1 LRPAA
6 GADCR
11 RAGAAALRRPD
22 FAIGFAIARAAGGGV
37 FLSFPGEQARRM
49 SGRPLTVL
57 KFGGSVLGTA
67 RDYAAAVADV
77 RRHQRRGERV
87 LAVVSA
93 LKGATDSLLADAHYF
108 GPAPE
113 PAATASLLATGEA
126 ASAAKLALALNAAGV
141 EAALLEPGAI
151 GLVTQGPLL
160 DAEPVA
166 VDDDA
171 VRQVLE
177 RSGVAVIAGF
187 YGRDTAGG
195 YALFGRGGTDLTALF
210 LAHRLGARGCRL
222 LKNVDGVYERD
233 PAATG
238 RKPRRYEAISWD
250 DALKLG
256 SRVIQPKA
264 LHFARR
270 ERIEFEVTAVGAA
283 AGTHVGPGPT
293 AWVRPRGG
301 RRVAAKA
308 KAAKT
313 AARKTATAELDVLAL
328 ARALVDIPSV
338 SGDEGDIAGFVAT
351 YLERR
356 GYRVEL
362 QEAAPGRSNVFARDA
377 APPRVVFAS
386 HLDTVPPFVPS
397 SEDADHLF
405 GRGACDAKGIV
416 AAQITAAAR
425 LKAEG
430 LKGIGLLYVVDEE
443 GGSLGAKVANGHS
456 AAGQARYVVVGEP
469 TDNRLAKGCMGSL
482 RLSLATA
489 GIAAHSAYPER
500 GSSAILAL
508 LDVLA
513 DVRGAEWPADPFFG
527 VTTCNIG
534 TISGGTRAN
543 VVPAAAK
550 TELHFRIAV
559 PSAEVVRRLEQVVRG
574 RASIE
579 VHTVTEPVR
588 LTELPG
594 FETCVVRY
602 TTDAPHLSRW
612 GAALVFGPGSI
623 LEAHTEHE
631 KVPKADLRAAV
642 DSYVDLGRAL
652 LARNGASGRGPRE
665 GGAAR

>member
-1 LRPAA
+1 MAK
-6 GADCR
+6 
-11 RAGAAALRRPD
+11 
-22 FAIGFAIARAAGGGV
+22 
-37 FLSFPGEQARRM
+37 Q
-49 SGRPLTVL
+49 PLTVL

-77 RRHQRRGERV
+77 RRHLQRGERV

-93 LKGATDSLLADAHYF
+93 LKGATDSLLADAHHF

-126 ASAAKLALALNAAGV
+126 ASAARLALALNAAGV
-141 EAALLEPGAI
+141 EAALLDPSAI
-151 GLVTQGPLL
+151 GLTTRGPLL
-160 DAEPVA
+160 DADPVA
-166 VDDDA
+166 VDDEA
-171 VRQVLE
+171 LRHALQ
-177 RSGVAVIAGF
+177 RSGAAVVPGF
-187 YGRDTAGG
+187 FGRDTSGG

-210 LAHRLGARGCRL
+210 LAHRLGASGCRL

-233 PAATG
+233 PAAG

-270 ERIEFEVTAVGAA
+270 ERVEFDVGAVGSLR
-283 AGTHVGPGPT
+283 GTRVGAGPT
-293 AWVRPRGG
+293 AWAGPRGAK
-301 RRVAAKA
+301 RVAAKERVSA
-308 KAAKT
+308 SR
-313 AARKTATAELDVLAL
+313 RKTREVDVCGL
-328 ARALVDIPSV
+328 ARSLVDIPSV
-338 SGDEGDIAGFVAT
+338 SGDEGEIAAFMAS
-351 YLERR
+351 YLERL

-362 QEAAPGRSNVFARDA
+362 QEAAPGRSNVIARGGA
-377 APPRVVFAS
+377 APRVVFAS

-397 SEDADHLF
+397 SEDADFLY

-416 AAQITAAAR
+416 AAQIAAAER
-425 LKAEG
+425 LRSEG
-430 LKGIGLLYVVDEE
+430 HKGIGLLYVVDEE
-443 GGSLGAKVANGHS
+443 AGSLGAKVANGHP
-456 AAGQARYVVVGEP
+456 AAASVRYVVVGEP
-469 TDNRLAKGCMGSL
+469 TDNRLARGCMGSL

-500 GSSAILAL
+500 GSSAILSL

-513 DVRGAEWPADPFFG
+513 DVRAVEWPTDPFFG

-534 TISGGTRAN
+534 TIAGGTRAN
-543 VVPAAAK
+543 VVPAEARA
-550 TELHFRIAV
+550 ELHFRVAV
-559 PSAEVVRRLEQVVRG
+559 PSEQVRRTLEQVVRG

-588 LTELPG
+588 LTELPD

-612 GAALVFGPGSI
+612 GSALVFGPGSI
-623 LEAHTEHE
+623 LEAHTDRERL
-631 KVPKADLRAAV
+631 PKPELYEAV
-642 DSYVDLGRAL
+642 DALVRLGRTL
-652 LARNGASGRGPRE
+652 LGKDGGGRK
-665 GGAAR
+665 

>member
-1 LRPAA
+1 MAK
-6 GADCR
+6 
-11 RAGAAALRRPD
+11 
-22 FAIGFAIARAAGGGV
+22 
-37 FLSFPGEQARRM
+37 Q
-49 SGRPLTVL
+49 PLAVL

-77 RRHQRRGERV
+77 KRHQRRGERV

-108 GPAPE
+108 GPEPE

-141 EAALLEPGAI
+141 EAMLLDPSAI
-151 GLVTQGPLL
+151 GLTTRGPLL
-160 DAEPVA
+160 DADPVA
-166 VDDDA
+166 VDDEA
-171 VRQVLE
+171 LRHALE
-177 RSGVAVIAGF
+177 RSGAAVVPGF
-187 YGRDTAGG
+187 FGRDTSGG

-210 LAHRLGARGCRL
+210 LAQRLGARTCRL
-222 LKNVDGVYERD
+222 LKNVEGVYEQD
-233 PAATG
+233 PVESR
-238 RKPRRYEAISWD
+238 RKPRRYATISWD

-256 SRVIQPKA
+256 SRVIQPKG

-270 ERIEFEVTAVGAA
+270 ERVEFDVAAVGASE
-283 AGTHVGPGPT
+283 GTHVGPGPT
-293 AWVRPRGG
+293 AWARPGG
-301 RRVAAKA
+301 SRRVAARA
-308 KAAKT
+308 KPVKPG
-313 AARKTATAELDVLAL
+313 RRGKPSAELDVYAL
-328 ARALVDIPSV
+328 TRALVDIPSV
-338 SGDEGDIAGFVAT
+338 SGDEGEVAAFVAT

-362 QEAAPGRSNVFARDA
+362 QEAAPGRSNVVARDGA
-377 APPRVVFAS
+377 TPRVVFAS
-386 HLDTVPPFVPS
+386 HLDTVPPFVSS
-397 SEDADHLF
+397 SEDADHLY

-416 AAQITAAAR
+416 AAQIVAAGR
-425 LKAEG
+425 LMAEG
-430 LKGIGLLYVVDEE
+430 RKGIGLLYVVDEE
-443 GGSLGAKVANGHS
+443 AGSLGAKVANGHS
-456 AAGQARYVVVGEP
+456 VAGQARYVVIGEP

-500 GSSAILAL
+500 GNSAILAL

-513 DVRGAEWPADPFFG
+513 DVRGAAWPTDHFFG
-527 VTTCNIG
+527 ATTCNIG
-534 TISGGTRAN
+534 TIGGGTRAN
-543 VVPAAAK
+543 VVPSAAQ

-559 PSAEVVRRLEQVVRG
+559 PSAEVLRKLEQVVRG

-612 GAALVFGPGSI
+612 GAPLVFGPGSI
-623 LEAHTEHE
+623 LEAHTDHE
-631 KVPKADLRAAV
+631 RVAKAELAAAV
-642 DSYVDLGRAL
+642 DAFTLLGRTL
-652 LARNGASGRGPRE
+652 LSRDGGTER
-665 GGAAR
+665 GAAGGRQ

>member
-1 LRPAA
+1 
-6 GADCR
+6 
-11 RAGAAALRRPD
+11 
-22 FAIGFAIARAAGGGV
+22 
-37 FLSFPGEQARRM
+37 M
-49 SGRPLTVL
+49 SKQPLAVL

-77 RRHQRRGERV
+77 KRHMRRGERV

-108 GPAPE
+108 GPEPE
-113 PAATASLLATGEA
+113 PAATASLLATAEA

-141 EAALLEPGAI
+141 EAALLDPSAI
-151 GLVTQGPLL
+151 GLTTRGPLL
-160 DAEPVA
+160 DADPVA
-166 VDDDA
+166 VDDESLRHA
-171 VRQVLE
+171 LE
-177 RSGVAVIAGF
+177 RSGAAVVPGF
-187 YGRDTAGG
+187 FGRDSSGG

-210 LAHRLGARGCRL
+210 LAHRLGARTCRL
-222 LKNVDGVYERD
+222 LKNVEGVFEHD
-233 PAATG
+233 PAQSG
-238 RKPRRYEAISWD
+238 RQPRRYEAISWD

-256 SRVIQPKA
+256 SRVIQPKG

-270 ERIEFEVTAVGAA
+270 ERVEFDVAAVGASE
-283 AGTHVGPGPT
+283 GTHVGPGPT
-293 AWVRPRGG
+293 TWARPRGS
-301 RRVAAKA
+301 RRVAARTRP
-308 KAAKT
+308 AKT
-313 AARKTATAELDVLAL
+313 SRRKGASAELDVYAL
-328 ARALVDIPSV
+328 TRALVDIPSV
-338 SGDEGDIAGFVAT
+338 SGDEGEIAGFVAT

-356 GYRVEL
+356 GYHVEL
-362 QEAAPGRSNVFARDA
+362 QEAAPGRSNVVARDA
-377 APPRVVFAS
+377 ATPRVVFAS

-397 SEDADHLF
+397 LEDADYLY

-416 AAQITAAAR
+416 AAQILAAGR

-430 LKGIGLLYVVDEE
+430 HKGIGLLYVVDEE

-513 DVRGAEWPADPFFG
+513 DVRGATWPADPFFG
-527 VTTCNIG
+527 VTTCNVG
-534 TISGGTRAN
+534 TIAGGTRAN
-543 VVPAAAK
+543 VVPAAAQ

-559 PSAEVVRRLEQVVRG
+559 PSAEVLRKLEQVTRG

-579 VHTVTEPVR
+579 VHTVTEPIR
-588 LTELPG
+588 LTELPD

-612 GAALVFGPGSI
+612 GAPLVFGPGSI
-623 LEAHTEHE
+623 LEAHTDHE
-631 KVPKADLRAAV
+631 RVSKVELFGAV
-642 DSYVDLGRAL
+642 DAYVRLGRTL
-652 LARNGASGRGPRE
+652 LEKSDGKNG
-665 GGAAR
+665 GGKR

>member
-1 LRPAA
+1 MAK
-6 GADCR
+6 
-11 RAGAAALRRPD
+11 
-22 FAIGFAIARAAGGGV
+22 
-37 FLSFPGEQARRM
+37 Q
-49 SGRPLTVL
+49 PLAVL

-77 RRHQRRGERV
+77 KRHLRRGERV

-108 GPAPE
+108 GPEPE

-126 ASAAKLALALNAAGV
+126 ASAARLALALNAAGV

-171 VRQVLE
+171 VRQALDKT
-177 RSGVAVIAGF
+177 GVAVIAGF

-210 LAHRLGARGCRL
+210 LAQRLGARTCRL
-222 LKNVDGVYERD
+222 LKNVNGVYERD
-233 PAATG
+233 PAEG
-238 RKPRRYEAISWD
+238 SRKPRRYETISWD

-256 SRVIQPKA
+256 SRVIQPKG

-270 ERIEFEVTAVGAA
+270 ERIAFDVAAVGASE
-283 AGTHVGPGPT
+283 GTRVGPGPT
-293 AWVRPRGG
+293 AWARPRGG

-308 KAAKT
+308 APSGRRTSAA
-313 AARKTATAELDVLAL
+313 AELDVFAL
-328 ARALVDIPSV
+328 TRTLVDIPSV
-338 SGDEGDIAGFVAT
+338 SGDEGEIAAFVAT

-362 QEAAPGRSNVFARDA
+362 QEAAPGRSNVVARDA
-377 APPRVVFAS
+377 ATPRVVFAS
-386 HLDTVPPFVPS
+386 HLDTVPPFVAS
-397 SEDADHLF
+397 SEDADYLY

-416 AAQITAAAR
+416 AAQIVAAGR

-430 LKGIGLLYVVDEE
+430 HKGIGMLYVVDEE

-513 DVRGAEWPADPFFG
+513 DVRGAAWPADPFFG

-534 TISGGTRAN
+534 TIAGGTRAN
-543 VVPAAAK
+543 VVPAAAQ

-559 PSAEVVRRLEQVVRG
+559 PSAEVLRKLEQVVRG

-588 LTELPG
+588 LTDLPG

-612 GAALVFGPGSI
+612 GAPLVVGPGSI
-623 LEAHTEHE
+623 LEAHTDHE
-631 KVPKADLRAAV
+631 RVAKAELRAAV
-642 DSYVDLGRAL
+642 ETFARIGRTL
-652 LARNGASGRGPRE
+652 LARDGDGRAT
-665 GGAAR
+665 GGGRR

>member
-1 LRPAA
+1 
-6 GADCR
+6 
-11 RAGAAALRRPD
+11 
-22 FAIGFAIARAAGGGV
+22 
-37 FLSFPGEQARRM
+37 M
-49 SGRPLTVL
+49 SGRALTVL
-57 KFGGSVLGTA
+57 KFGGSVLGTP

-77 RRHQRRGERV
+77 RRHLRRGERV

-108 GPAPE
+108 GPEPE

-151 GLVTQGPLL
+151 GLETQGPLL

-166 VDDDA
+166 VDHDA
-171 VRQVLE
+171 VRQALDKA
-177 RSGVAVIAGF
+177 GVAVIAGF
-187 YGRDTAGG
+187 YGRDSAGG

-210 LAHRLGARGCRL
+210 LAHRLGARSCRL

-233 PAATG
+233 PAERG
-238 RKPRRYEAISWD
+238 RARRYEAISWD

-270 ERIEFEVTAVGAA
+270 ERIEFEVTAVGAT
-283 AGTHVGPGPT
+283 AGTYVGPGPT
-293 AWVRPRGG
+293 LWAGPRGARRASAKEKPAKRAG
-301 RRVAAKA
+301 RRGA
-308 KAAKT
+308 
-313 AARKTATAELDVLAL
+313 AELDVFGLT
-328 ARALVDIPSV
+328 RMLVDIPSV
-338 SGDEGDIAGFVAT
+338 SGDEGEIAGFVAT

-356 GYRVEL
+356 GFRVEL

-377 APPRVVFAS
+377 AAPRVVFAS
-386 HLDTVPPFVPS
+386 HLDTVPPFMPS
-397 SEDADHLF
+397 SEDADHLY

-416 AAQITAAAR
+416 AVQITAAGR

-430 LKGIGLLYVVDEE
+430 LRGIGLLFVVDEE

-513 DVRGAEWPADPFFG
+513 DIRGADWPADPFFG
-527 VTTCNIG
+527 VTTCNVG

-559 PSAEVVRRLEQVVRG
+559 PSEQVLRKVEQVVHG

-588 LTELPG
+588 LTALPG

-612 GAALVFGPGSI
+612 GSALVFGPGSI
-623 LEAHTEHE
+623 LEAHTDHE
-631 KVPKADLRAAV
+631 RVPKSELRVAV
-642 DSYVDLGRAL
+642 EAYVRLGREL
-652 LARNGASGRGPRE
+652 LGRDGGNGRASGGRR
-665 GGAAR
+665 

>member
-1 LRPAA
+1 MA
-6 GADCR
+6 
-11 RAGAAALRRPD
+11 
-22 FAIGFAIARAAGGGV
+22 
-37 FLSFPGEQARRM
+37 QQ
-49 SGRPLTVL
+49 PLTVL

-77 RRHQRRGERV
+77 RRHLQRGERV

-93 LKGATDSLLADAHYF
+93 LKGATDRLLEDAHFF

-126 ASAAKLALALNAAGV
+126 ASAARLALALNAAGV
-141 EAALLEPGAI
+141 EAALLEPAAV
-151 GLVTQGPLL
+151 GLTTRGPLL
-160 DAEPVA
+160 DADPVD

-171 VRQVLE
+171 LRRALE

-210 LAHRLGARGCRL
+210 LAHRLGAKSCRL

-233 PAATG
+233 PATAG
-238 RKPRRYEAISWD
+238 AKPRRYELISWD

-270 ERIEFEVTAVGAA
+270 QRIEFDVCAVGS
-283 AGTHVGPGPT
+283 
-293 AWVRPRGG
+293 PRGTRVG
-301 RRVAAKA
+301 AGPSRWAGARGAKRVAAKE
-308 KAAKT
+308 KSVKT
-313 AARKTATAELDVLAL
+313 SRKKDSVEVDVCAL
-328 ARALVDIPSV
+328 TRSLVDIPSV
-338 SGDEGDIAGFVAT
+338 SGDEGEIAAFLAS

-362 QEAAPGRSNVFARDA
+362 QEAAPGRSNLIARTGNGS
-377 APPRVVFAS
+377 RVVFAS
-386 HLDTVPPFVPS
+386 HLDTVPPFVAS
-397 SEDADHLF
+397 SEDADFLY

-416 AAQITAAAR
+416 ASQIAAAER
-425 LKAEG
+425 LRAEG
-430 LKGIGLLYVVDEE
+430 HKGIGLLYVVDEE
-443 GGSLGAKVANGHS
+443 AGSLGAKVANGHAA
-456 AAGQARYVVVGEP
+456 AAGVRCVVIGEP
-469 TDNRLAKGCMGSL
+469 TENRLAKGCMGSL

-500 GSSAILAL
+500 GSSAILTL

-513 DVRGAEWPADPFFG
+513 DVRGVEWPADPFFG

-534 TISGGTRAN
+534 TVAGGTRAN
-543 VVPAAAK
+543 VVPADARA
-550 TELHFRIAV
+550 ELHFRVAV
-559 PSAEVVRRLEQVVRG
+559 PSEQVRRKLEQVVRG

-588 LTELPG
+588 LMELPE

-612 GAALVFGPGSI
+612 GSALVFGPGTI
-623 LEAHTEHE
+623 LEAHTDHE
-631 KVPKADLRAAV
+631 KVPKAELYEAV
-642 DSYVDLGRAL
+642 DGYVRLGRTL
-652 LARNGASGRGPRE
+652 LATHGE
-665 GGAAR
+665 KTVGGKK

>member
-1 LRPAA
+1 MAKK
-6 GADCR
+6 
-11 RAGAAALRRPD
+11 
-22 FAIGFAIARAAGGGV
+22 
-37 FLSFPGEQARRM
+37 
-49 SGRPLTVL
+49 PLAVL

-77 RRHQRRGERV
+77 KRHLRRGERV

-108 GPAPE
+108 GPEPE

-166 VDDDA
+166 VDDEA
-171 VRQVLE
+171 VRQALE

-195 YALFGRGGTDLTALF
+195 YALFGRGGTDMTALF
-210 LAHRLGARGCRL
+210 LAHHLGARSCRL
-222 LKNVDGVYERD
+222 LKNVDGVYQRD
-233 PAATG
+233 PAEQG
-238 RKPRRYEAISWD
+238 RKPRRYESISWD

-264 LHFARR
+264 LHLARR
-270 ERIEFEVTAVGAA
+270 ERIEFEVTAVGAFQ
-283 AGTHVGPGPT
+283 GTHVGPGPT
-293 AWVRPRGG
+293 AWAGPRGG

-308 KAAKT
+308 KPAGTAERQRAA
-313 AARKTATAELDVLAL
+313 AELDVFGLT
-328 ARALVDIPSV
+328 RALVDIPSV
-338 SGDEGDIAGFVAT
+338 SGDEGEIAAFVAT
-351 YLERR
+351 YLEQR
-356 GYRVEL
+356 GWRVEL

-377 APPRVVFAS
+377 ATPRVVYAS

-397 SEDADHLF
+397 SEDGDFLY
-405 GRGACDAKGIV
+405 GRGACDAKGIL
-416 AAQITAAAR
+416 AAQITAAGR

-430 LKGIGLLYVVDEE
+430 HRGVGLLYVVDEE
-443 GGSLGAKVANGHS
+443 GGSLGAKVANGHR

-513 DVRGAEWPADPFFG
+513 DVRAAQWPTDAFFG
-527 VTTCNIG
+527 ATTCNVG
-534 TISGGTRAN
+534 TIAGGTRAN
-543 VVPAAAK
+543 VVPASAK

-559 PSAEVVRRLEQVVRG
+559 PSAAVLSKLEEVVRG

-612 GAALVFGPGSI
+612 GSALVFGPGSI
-623 LEAHTEHE
+623 LEAHTDHE
-631 KVPKADLRAAV
+631 RVPKAELRAAV
-642 DSYVDLGRAL
+642 EAFTELGRTL
-652 LARNGASGRGPRE
+652 LARE
-665 GGAAR
+665 GGNGRTGGGRR